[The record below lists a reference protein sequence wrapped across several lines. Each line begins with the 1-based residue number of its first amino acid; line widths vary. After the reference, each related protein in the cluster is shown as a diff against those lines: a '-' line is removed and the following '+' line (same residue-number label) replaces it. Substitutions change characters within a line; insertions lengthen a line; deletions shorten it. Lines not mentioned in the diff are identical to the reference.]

1 MSYRRTVAVVRL
13 DLSTS
18 SRMYAETISDV
29 LEQISSNVSLLLCLS
44 SVTSLY
50 DFINGRKRYSN
61 YRNYVRNITKK
72 LLNVVRRRNVSII
85 ITPLIRKGGAKA
97 HFSTAIIPPLG
108 QPVFKAGNILPI
120 NDKISSNKT
129 PEVFEVGGI
138 RLCFIYL
145 NELEVPEAARV
156 CKFLG
161 SDAIVAVSPPVL
173 TKRDPD
179 LTLKLGV
186 VRAVEN
192 NIPLVGLG
200 GYLASKRLQQ
210 PTFLVN
216 SSGEVVD
223 FYNDYEPAVFEV
235 EIERLDRSVRLDLVR
250 KYLKLI
256 REMRIHPSYRDLP

>member
-1 MSYRRTVAVVRL
+1 
-13 DLSTS
+13 
-18 SRMYAETISDV
+18 
-29 LEQISSNVSLLLCLS
+29 
-44 SVTSLY
+44 
-50 DFINGRKRYSN
+50 
-61 YRNYVRNITKK
+61 
-72 LLNVVRRRNVSII
+72 
-85 ITPLIRKGGAKA
+85 
-97 HFSTAIIPPLG
+97 
-108 QPVFKAGNILPI
+108 
-120 NDKISSNKT
+120 
-129 PEVFEVGGI
+129 
-138 RLCFIYL
+138 
-145 NELEVPEAARV
+145 
-156 CKFLG
+156 LG
-161 SDAIVAVSPPVL
+161 SDAIVAVSPPLL
-173 TKRDPD
+173 TERDPD

-200 GYLASKRLQQ
+200 GYLASKRVQQ